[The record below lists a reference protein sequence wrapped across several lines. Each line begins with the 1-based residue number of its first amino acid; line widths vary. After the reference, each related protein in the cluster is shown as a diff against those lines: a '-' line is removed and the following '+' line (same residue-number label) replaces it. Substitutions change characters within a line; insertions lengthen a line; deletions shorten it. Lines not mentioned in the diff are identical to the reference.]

1 MLYPQIKQR
10 CQSHIEH
17 FDAISEKRKGTLSK
31 LSEVIQAKKNANE
44 TIELVFVCT
53 HNSRRSVFGEI
64 WGAIAANYFGMSNVK
79 TYSGG
84 TVATSVHTNTI
95 KCLVANGLQIQSF
108 GNPENP
114 EYVIGYGESLANT
127 TFSKTF
133 DDKSNPESSFIA
145 VMTCEDA
152 AENCPFVPG
161 AASRISLTYDDPKQF
176 DGTFE
181 EWKGYLQ
188 RSEQIARELL
198 YVFSLIH

>member
-1 MLYPQIKQR
+1 MLYNHIKQR
-10 CQSHIEH
+10 CHGHIQH
-17 FDAISEKRKGTLSK
+17 FDAISEERKVTLSK
-31 LSEVIQAKKNANE
+31 LSEVIQKKKDANE
-44 TIELVFVCT
+44 LIDLVFVCT

-64 WGAIAANYFGMSNVK
+64 WGAIAAHYFGMSNVK

-84 TVATSVHTNTI
+84 TVATAIHSNTI
-95 KCLVANGLQIQSF
+95 KCLVVNGLQIQSS
-108 GNPENP
+108 GNDENP
-114 EYVIGYGESLANT
+114 EYVIAYGESLSNT

-133 DDKSNPESSFIA
+133 DADSNPQSSFIA

-161 AASRISLTYDDPKQF
+161 ATARISLTYDDPKQF

>member
-1 MLYPQIKQR
+1 MLYPQIKQH
-10 CQSHIEH
+10 CQSYIQH
-17 FDAISEKRKGTLSK
+17 FDAISEERKITLSK
-31 LSEVIQAKKNANE
+31 LSEAIQKKKDANE
-44 TIELVFVCT
+44 SIDLVFVCT
-53 HNSRRSVFGEI
+53 HNSRRSVLGEI
-64 WGAIAANYFGMSNVK
+64 WGAIAAHYFGMSNVK

-84 TVATSVHTNTI
+84 TVATAVHTNTI
-95 KCLVANGLQIQSF
+95 KCLVANGLQIHSS
-108 GNPENP
+108 GNTDNP
-114 EYVIGYGESLANT
+114 KYVIGYGESLSNT

-133 DDKSNPESSFIA
+133 DADSNPQSSFIA

-161 AASRISLTYDDPKQF
+161 ATARISLTYDDPKQF
-176 DGTFE
+176 DGTFD

>member
-1 MLYPQIKQR
+1 MLYPQIKQH
-10 CQSHIEH
+10 CQSYIQH
-17 FDAISEKRKGTLSK
+17 FDAISEERKITLSK
-31 LSEVIQAKKNANE
+31 LSEAIQKKKDANE
-44 TIELVFVCT
+44 SIDLVFVCT
-53 HNSRRSVFGEI
+53 HNSRRSVLGEI
-64 WGAIAANYFGMSNVK
+64 WGAIAAHYFGMSNVK

-84 TVATSVHTNTI
+84 TVATAVHTNTI
-95 KCLVANGLQIQSF
+95 KCLVANGLQIHSS
-108 GNPENP
+108 GNTDNP
-114 EYVIGYGESLANT
+114 KYVIGYGESLSNT

-133 DDKSNPESSFIA
+133 DADSNPQSSFIA

-161 AASRISLTYDDPKQF
+161 ATARISLTYDDPKQF

-198 YVFSLIH
+198 YVFSQIH